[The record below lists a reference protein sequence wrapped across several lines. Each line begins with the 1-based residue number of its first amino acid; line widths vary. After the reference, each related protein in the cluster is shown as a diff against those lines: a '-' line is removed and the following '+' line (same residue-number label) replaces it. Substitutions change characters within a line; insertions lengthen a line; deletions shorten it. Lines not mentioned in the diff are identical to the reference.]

1 MDQEITAYRN
11 AVRAHLH
18 AIGASPVMW
27 EEITPRDE
35 GPQRAY
41 LNGVDRSSVFL
52 LILGSRYGITDQTGY
67 SPTHQEGNRAAEK
80 RIPRLLF
87 ELASLKDSERDG
99 RLNDWLRSLHHEI
112 SGASFTNDAD
122 LVAQLDARLR
132 EMAAQSERLWIKLDF
147 VVTIRSQDQS
157 PGVFGCETPNQFRLG
172 LCHPLTALSRSWCAD
187 MSKQ

>member
-1 MDQEITAYRN
+1 MKFSHDLTQREGYCVSTIWQ
-11 AVRAHLH
+11 HCCLH
-18 AIGASPVMW
+18 AGKTK
-27 EEITPRDE
+27 TPRDE

-41 LNGVDRSSVFL
+41 LNGVDRSSVFRL
-52 LILGSRYGITDQTGY
+52 MLGSRYGVTDQTGY

-112 SGASFTNDAD
+112 SGASFTNDGD

-132 EMAAQSERLWIKLDF
+132 EMAAQSERLWIKLGALLHAGDY
-147 VVTIRSQDQS
+147 S
-157 PGVFGCETPNQFRLG
+157 PVDIPF
-172 LCHPLTALSRSWCAD
+172 
-187 MSKQ
+187 